1 MSPPRRVTEMCE
13 YLAVRSVVGLARALP
28 SGAAQ
33 RFGAL
38 LGATADRLGARRGIV
53 RSQIAAA
60 FPERDETWVT
70 RTTADC
76 YRHFGR
82 EAAVMVRLRREGSA
96 ELIRRT
102 TTDDATER
110 WIERMIGGEGVIAVS
125 GHLGNWEVGG
135 AYLASRGIALAPVVK
150 RQRNARFDAWLL
162 RARRRLGMEPVYM
175 ADAALAIP
183 RLLASGRTAVL
194 LADQDAR
201 RRGLVVPFLG
211 RPASTFRG
219 PARLALATGAPLVF
233 MSAVREHDWYR
244 VRCEAVRDAPPGAAA
259 AAGRGGD
266 AAAPGRGAGTQGAT
280 ELELTRRWVGL
291 LERQVRESPA
301 QYFWF
306 HRRWKSGAALDRN
319 DGAGGTV
326 PNAAPA
332 PRLESILTNRED
344 PA

>member
-1 MSPPRRVTEMCE
+1 MRLPRRVTETCE

-28 SGAAQ
+28 PGAALG
-33 RFGAL
+33 FGAL
-38 LGATADRLGARRGIV
+38 LGAMADRLGARREIV

-60 FPERDETWVT
+60 FPDRDAAWVG

-82 EAAVMVRLRREGSA
+82 EAAVMVRLRDEASA
-96 ELIRRT
+96 DLIRRT

-135 AYLASRGIALAPVVK
+135 AYLARRGVPLAPVVK
-150 RQRNARFDAWLL
+150 RQRNSRFDAWLL

-201 RRGLVVPFLG
+201 SRGLVVPFLG

-233 MSAVREHDWYR
+233 MSAVREDDRYR
-244 VRCEAVRDAPPGAAA
+244 VRCEAVRDATAEAAALRNPDSDAAA
-259 AAGRGGD
+259 AWRDTRSPRAS
-266 AAAPGRGAGTQGAT
+266 
-280 ELELTRRWVGL
+280 ELELTSRWVGL
-291 LERQVRESPA
+291 LERQVREWPA

-319 DGAGGTV
+319 EETGGAV
-326 PNAAPA
+326 PNAALSRRA
-332 PRLESILTNRED
+332 ESIPTNRED